1 MKIVV
6 VNFGFHT
13 NQTTLELKTQTLAN
27 GTGKTTLLNAYVFA
41 LSGKTLN
48 GFVPEN
54 VNMKDGEQTEVTL
67 HHFLSLPPIRRVRN
81 VDGGTTLYVGS
92 EVVTQTDFNQYL
104 RSIGYDLEFIIA
116 CANANVLTSNGL
128 DAETLRKILTK
139 ADVLDSEEY
148 DALKKKQKDLRAKRK
163 SAETYALT
171 NFIIPIHATEP
182 LNDSES
188 TFVKNYIDAQR
199 IVAIGLTLECPC
211 CGATYSKDKV
221 SELTKRYEN
230 AKLATSELGDVFK
243 EYMERETMYAE
254 EQAKIDDAKRLVDI
268 SENARKDLIRLD
280 KEINEVTLQLSQI
293 DLDNVRANLPEGVT
307 IVTELKQK
315 NGAVKPTCTLELNGV
330 PLKSINH
337 AKRIEICVNIL
348 ARSRANKNM
357 LNVPIIIDN
366 AEAVSHNFEGYQN
379 VVLLSAKKH

>member
-6 VNFGFHT
+6 VNFGFYT
-13 NQTTLELKTQTLAN
+13 DPTTLELKTQTLAN
-27 GTGKTTLLNAYVFA
+27 GKGKTTLLNAYVFA

-54 VNMKDGEQTEVTL
+54 VNMQDGEQTEVTL

-92 EVVTQTDFNQYL
+92 DVATQTDFNQYL
-104 RSIGYDLEFIIA
+104 RSVGYDMDFIIA

-128 DAETLRKILTK
+128 DAETLRKILSK

-171 NFIIPIHATEP
+171 NVVIPIHATEP

-199 IVAIGLTLECPC
+199 IVEIGLRLDCPC
-211 CGATYSKDKV
+211 CGVTYSVGKV
-221 SELTKRYEN
+221 LELTKRYEN

-243 EYMERETMYAE
+243 DYMERSSMYAI
-254 EQAKIDDAKRLVDI
+254 EQEDIDYAQRLVNL

-293 DLDNVRANLPEGVT
+293 DTENVRANLPEGVT
-307 IVTELKQK
+307 IVTEVKQK
-315 NGAVKPTCTLELNGV
+315 NGVVKPTCTLELNGV

-348 ARSRANKNM
+348 AQARANKNM
-357 LNVPIIIDN
+357 FNVPIIIDN
-366 AEAVSHNFEGYQN
+366 AEAVSHNFEYYQN
-379 VVLLSAKKH
+379 VILLSAKKY